1 MTTTR
6 TAATTMPMAESH
18 AGTFASSPP
27 RRRYTKQ
34 TTMTTASTTMAMSS
48 WVMPLVM
55 WPKPLKMRSQCSRW
69 KNTAIPPTT
78 RSTAEVMSA
87 GIWARAPFPR
97 SAQTH

>member
-1 MTTTR
+1 MTATSTTASTR
-6 TAATTMPMAESH
+6 PTAASQ
-18 AGTFASSPP
+18 AGTLASSPP
-27 RRRYTKQ
+27 RRRYTKY

-48 WVMPLVM
+48 WVMPLLR

-69 KNTAIPPTT
+69 KNTAMPPTT
-78 RSTAEVMSA
+78 SSTAEVMSA